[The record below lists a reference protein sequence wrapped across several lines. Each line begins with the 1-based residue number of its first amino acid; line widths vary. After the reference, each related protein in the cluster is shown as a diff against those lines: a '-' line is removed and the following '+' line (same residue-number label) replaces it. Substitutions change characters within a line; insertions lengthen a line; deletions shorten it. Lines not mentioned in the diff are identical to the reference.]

1 MQKYANILNIGNASA
16 IKPFLEMHG
25 KIKEFQNS
33 AVLKPTLL
41 SLAPLCSF
49 WMIISKPNWTHILF
63 TTLSSQWNLHCIL
76 EEIIYIDIKHH
87 QQKMFF
93 FHYFTVFLGIRKK
106 DSHLQWQNYS
116 SDLISTVLLILYSY
130 NDNHSNKCS
139 LQLY

>member
-16 IKPFLEMHG
+16 IKPFLEMRG

-63 TTLSSQWNLHCIL
+63 TPLSSQWNLHCIL
-76 EEIIYIDIKHH
+76 EGIIYIDIKHH

-106 DSHLQWQNYS
+106 RQSPAVTKLFLWPHLYCPTDTVFIQWQS
-116 SDLISTVLLILYSY
+116 
-130 NDNHSNKCS
+130 
-139 LQLY
+139 